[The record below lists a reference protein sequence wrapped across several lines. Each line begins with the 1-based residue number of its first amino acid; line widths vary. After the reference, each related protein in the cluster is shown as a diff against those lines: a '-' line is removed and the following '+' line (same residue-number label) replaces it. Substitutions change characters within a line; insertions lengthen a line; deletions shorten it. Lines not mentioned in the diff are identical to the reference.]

1 MWKIVHTWEQDLKIQ
16 TPGTDPGILL
26 ALTLLAERDA
36 AYLPL
41 VDTWGESIGD
51 MVTRSWE
58 KNESLWLD
66 AIEPLALLKWI
77 ALHQRQETAV
87 AEPIYNRSSSQ
98 MGWSQNRTIK

>member
-1 MWKIVHTWEQDLKIQ
+1 MLSLLDEQK
-16 TPGTDPGILL
+16 
-26 ALTLLAERDA
+26 ALYKT
-36 AYLPL
+36 
-41 VDTWGESIGD
+41 I
-51 MVTRSWE
+51 
-58 KNESLWLD
+58 ESLWLD